1 MVVAARPPPA
11 TPDLPSL
18 SPLGHHRT
26 NPVENNFLKLF
37 KIPETRQRIFR
48 TLGLLIAY
56 RVGFQIPIPGM
67 SPQYLDEQANEGI
80 FGLLSALS
88 GGAIGSQTIFSLG
101 IMPFISASI
110 IFSMLTKVSPAL
122 EAVSKEGAAGQKKI
136 TQWTR
141 LTTVPI
147 ALVQA
152 IFIYTGVF
160 LARPEMVD
168 PTMAEN
174 KVALAFIVIGSL
186 VTGALLVMWIGE
198 LITEYGVGN
207 GASLIIMAGII
218 ASLPSSI
225 LNLRGSDEFWNIM
238 VFLLLVWAVT
248 IFVVVFM
255 HKGARRIPIQY
266 ARLQRG
272 RRVYGG
278 QRHFLPLKVNMAGV
292 MPIIFASVLFVIP
305 GILFDWIGWD
315 YATRMFQDP
324 TGFVYTAIYLI
335 LIFSFCFFWNRL
347 MFQPEEIAK
356 NLREHGS
363 FIPGIR
369 PGAKTAEY
377 LSSVL
382 TRITLAGA
390 AFLAVIA
397 VLPNFITKNS
407 NLTLEMRYFLGGTS
421 VLIVVG
427 VALELVDKL
436 QAQLV
441 MKAYDG
447 GAAPSGPPGG
457 GSGKRKGQARGNA
470 SWTKRDGASEGGTE

>member
-1 MVVAARPPPA
+1 MQ
-11 TPDLPSL
+11 
-18 SPLGHHRT
+18 G
-26 NPVENNFLKLF
+26 NFLQLF
-37 KIPETRQRIFR
+37 KIPETREKIFR
-48 TLGLLIAY
+48 TLGLLICY
-56 RVGFQIPIPGM
+56 RIGFQVPIPGM
-67 SPQYLDEQANEGI
+67 DPAFVKDMSSQGVL
-80 FGLLSALS
+80 GLLSALS
-88 GGAIGSQTIFSLG
+88 GGSLGDTTVFALG

-122 EAVSKEGAAGQKKI
+122 EEVAKEGASGQKKI
-136 TQWTR
+136 NQWTR
-141 LTTVPI
+141 LATVPI
-147 ALVQA
+147 ALVQS

-160 LARPEMVD
+160 LGNREMMIPGMQD
-168 PTMAEN
+168 RTIAM
-174 KVALAFIVIGSL
+174 AFIVIASL
-186 VTGALLVMWIGE
+186 VAGAMLVMWIGE

-218 ASLPSSI
+218 VSLPA
-225 LNLRGSDEFWNIM
+225 NLLTIRQQPDFWQTLM
-238 VFLLLVWAVT
+238 FLMFVWVGT

-255 HKGARRIPIQY
+255 HKGARRVPIQY

-305 GILFDWIGWD
+305 GILFQWLGWG
-315 YATRMFQDP
+315 YMQTVFSNQ
-324 TGFVYTAIYLI
+324 TGFVYVTTYAA

-347 MFQPEEIAK
+347 MFRPEEIAN

-369 PGAKTAEY
+369 PGVKTAEY
-377 LSSVL
+377 LSNTL

-390 AFLAVIA
+390 AFLALVA
-397 VLPNFITKNS
+397 VAPNFITS
-407 NLTLEMRYFLGGTS
+407 GSGLTPTMQYFLGGTS

-436 QAQLV
+436 NSQLV
-441 MKAYDG
+441 MRQYEGGGGPGGPGAGPAG
-447 GAAPSGPPGG
+447 GAGWTQTGG
-457 GSGKRKGQARGNA
+457 
-470 SWTKRDGASEGGTE
+470 EG

>member
-1 MVVAARPPPA
+1 
-11 TPDLPSL
+11 
-18 SPLGHHRT
+18 
-26 NPVENNFLKLF
+26 
-37 KIPETRQRIFR
+37 
-48 TLGLLIAY
+48 
-56 RVGFQIPIPGM
+56 
-67 SPQYLDEQANEGI
+67 
-80 FGLLSALS
+80 
-88 GGAIGSQTIFSLG
+88 
-101 IMPFISASI
+101 MPFISASI
-110 IFSMLTKVSPAL
+110 IFSMLTKVSPQL
-122 EAVSKEGAAGQKKI
+122 EAVAKEGAAGQKKI
-136 TQWTR
+136 NQWTR

-160 LARPEMVD
+160 LANPEMIEAS
-168 PTMAEN
+168 MQNN
-174 KVALAFIVIGSL
+174 KVALAFVVIGGL

-218 ASLPSSI
+218 AGLPNSI
-225 LNLRGSDEFWNIM
+225 AQLKNSPDFWNMM
-238 VFLLLVWAVT
+238 VFLGLVWMVT

-305 GILFDWIGWD
+305 GILFGWLGWE
-315 YATRMFQDP
+315 YGALMFNDP
-324 TGFVYTAIYLI
+324 TGWVYTVLYLI
-335 LIFSFCFFWNRL
+335 MIFSFCFFWNRL
-347 MFQPEEIAK
+347 MFQPEEIAN

-369 PGAKTAEY
+369 PGQKTAEY
-377 LSSVL
+377 LSNVL

-390 AFLAVIA
+390 AFLAVVA
-397 VLPNFITKNS
+397 VLPNYITADS
-407 NLTLEMRYFLGGTS
+407 GLTMEMRYFLGGTS

-447 GAAPSGPPGG
+447 GGG
-457 GSGKRKGQARGNA
+457 GAAGAPAAIVGSGTPAVTTKRGRGKKNKARGGA
-470 SWTKRDGASEGGTE
+470 SWTKRDGGDA

>member
-1 MVVAARPPPA
+1 M
-11 TPDLPSL
+11 D
-18 SPLGHHRT
+18 
-26 NPVENNFLKLF
+26 NNFLKLF
-37 KIPETRQRIFR
+37 KIPETRQRILR

-67 SPQYLDEQANEGI
+67 NPQYLQESAQGL
-80 FGLLSALS
+80 FGLISALS
-88 GGAIGSQTIFSLG
+88 GGALGQTTIFALG
-101 IMPFISASI
+101 IMPYISASI
-110 IFSMLTKVSPAL
+110 IFSMLTKVSPQL

-136 TQWTR
+136 NQWTR

-160 LARPEMVD
+160 LQDPKKIDPGMVGH
-168 PTMAEN
+168 PLVLGLVVVGA
-174 KVALAFIVIGSL
+174 L

-218 ASLPSSI
+218 AGLPSSI
-225 LNLRGSDEFWNIM
+225 ASLKTSNADDFWNIM
-238 VFLLLVWAVT
+238 VFLALVWAVT

-305 GILFDWIGWD
+305 GILFQWLGWS
-315 YATRMFQDP
+315 YGAQMFGDP
-324 TGFVYTAIYLI
+324 TGFVYTTLYLL

-347 MFQPEEIAK
+347 MFQPEDIAN

-390 AFLAVIA
+390 AFLAIVA
-397 VLPNFITKNS
+397 VVPNFITADS
-407 NLTLEMRYFLGGTS
+407 SLTLEMRYFLGGTS

-447 GAAPSGPPGG
+447 GGGDGAPSVPAT
-457 GSGKRKGQARGNA
+457 SGKAKKKKGGTGQAGA
-470 SWTKRDGASEGGTE
+470 SWTKRDGGAQPGKS

>member
-1 MVVAARPPPA
+1 M
-11 TPDLPSL
+11 
-18 SPLGHHRT
+18 
-26 NPVENNFLKLF
+26 ENNFLKLF
-37 KIPETRQRIFR
+37 KIPETRQRILR

-67 SPQYLDEQANEGI
+67 DPKFLSETAGDSI

-88 GGAIGSQTIFSLG
+88 GGAIGQTTIFALG

-110 IFSMLTKVSPAL
+110 IFSMLTKVSPQL
-122 EAVSKEGAAGQKKI
+122 EAVAKEGAAGQKKI
-136 TQWTR
+136 NQWTR

-160 LARPEMVD
+160 LQNPQMIDVSMRD
-168 PTMAEN
+168 N
-174 KVALAFIVIGSL
+174 KLGLAFIVIGAL
-186 VTGALLVMWIGE
+186 LTGALLVMWIGE

-218 ASLPSSI
+218 AGMPSSI
-225 LNLRGSDEFWNIM
+225 AQLKENDNFWNVM
-238 VFLLLVWAVT
+238 VFLLIVWAIT

-305 GILFDWIGWD
+305 GILFGWAGWG
-315 YATRMFQDP
+315 YGQRMFSDP
-324 TGFVYTAIYLI
+324 TGFVYTALYLV

-347 MFQPEEIAK
+347 MFQPEDIAK

-377 LSSVL
+377 LSRVL

-390 AFLAVIA
+390 AFLAVVA
-397 VLPNFITKNS
+397 VLPAFITKDS
-407 NLTLEMRYFLGGTS
+407 SLTMEMRYFLGGTS

-447 GAAPSGPPGG
+447 GGAPPAVGTKPGK
-457 GSGKRKGQARGNA
+457 GKGVARGGA
-470 SWTKRDGASEGGTE
+470 SWTKRDGEAGAT